1 MAYNK
6 PLQQLWPESVAFTS
20 ANETDSKTLN
30 IATSCQLE
38 MKEVRWQCGSAGAW
52 SGNNLSGL
60 DSENCAEEF

>member
-1 MAYNK
+1 
-6 PLQQLWPESVAFTS
+6 VAFTS
-20 ANETDSKTLN
+20 ANETDSKTMN
-30 IATSCQLE
+30 IAASCQLE